1 VKALALLLLVGCGSY
16 STYRTTKIVPAG
28 KTEWLFGA
36 QATGTSAPGQGGAPM
51 PELSAGA
58 RRGVGDRY
66 EVQASGTMLALPQLV
81 TGSLE
86 VAGKLRVVQHGRWS
100 LAVGAAAGYRL
111 AESGGAIVEGAHVA
125 APVIF
130 GIDLGRH
137 QLVLAA
143 TGGYQRW
150 YSSGAQPVAVPFIG
164 ESIGFRWQV
173 GERWALLPEIGAAY
187 TPMSNF
193 MTPDSRLFHVGL
205 AATFTR

>member
-16 STYRTTKIVPAG
+16 STYRTTKIAPAG
-28 KTEWLFGA
+28 QTEWLFGA
-36 QATGTSAPGQGGAPM
+36 QATGTSAPGMGGAPM
-51 PELSAGA
+51 PELSIGA
-58 RRGVGDRY
+58 RRGLSDRY
-66 EVQASGTMLALPQLV
+66 ELQASGTMLALKQFV

-86 VAGKLRVVQHGRWS
+86 VAGKARLVQHGRWS
-100 LAVGAAAGYRL
+100 LAIGAAAGYRV

-125 APVIF
+125 APVIA

-137 QLVLAA
+137 QLVLAV

-150 YSSGAQPVAVPFIG
+150 YSSGAQPVSVPFIG

-173 GERWALLPEIGAAY
+173 SESWALLPEVGTAY

-193 MTPDSRLFHVGL
+193 RTMDSRLFHVGL